1 MGAAMVRYSDGFEV
15 RIGDQVLSYEL
26 NRGTIVALID
36 RGEYSAKFPQA
47 EWAYLERGVLV
58 ETDFGGLVHY
68 PNGFKHDELS
78 LIARADD

>member
-1 MGAAMVRYSDGFEV
+1 MLRYSDGLEV
-15 RIGDQVLSYEL
+15 RLGDRVLSYEL
-26 NRGTIVALID
+26 NRGRIVALID

-47 EWAYLERGVLV
+47 EWDYLERGVLV

-78 LIARADD
+78 LIDRAPDPE